1 MASAPETVA
10 FAIRSPIAR
19 ADLPGLCARACR
31 LMDRTLAN
39 VVRCDVTAVA
49 ADAVTVEALA
59 RLELGLRRRG
69 RHAQFRGAS
78 SELLELIHFMGLGD
92 VLRFEP

>member
-10 FAIRSPIAR
+10 LAIRGPIALD
-19 ADLPGLCARACR
+19 DLPGLCARACR
-31 LMDRTLAN
+31 LVDRTPAN
-39 VVRCDVTAVA
+39 VVRCDVTAIA

-69 RHAQFRGAS
+69 RRAHFRGAS
-78 SELLELIHFMGLGD
+78 SELLELVDFMGLSS